1 MPPSDPN
8 NDKPLS
14 NNRPVLV
21 TGASGLVGR
30 ALAQSE
36 PIVPLT
42 RRPSKPNDEPW
53 WEPLKGT
60 VHNLPVPLRAVVHLA
75 GENIASGRWTTAR
88 KQRIRDSRVVGTRT
102 LVHALADL
110 KERPDV
116 LVMASGISFYGDQG
130 DTELTEDSPIGSG
143 FLADL
148 SHDWEA
154 EGAKAQA
161 LGIRVVQFRLGLV
174 LSADGGVLGK
184 MLPTARMG
192 LGGPL
197 GSGKQW
203 YSWVH
208 LNDVVRAIQWALNTP
223 NAHGVY
229 NLVAPNP
236 VRQIDF
242 AQHLGQTL
250 SRPAWMPAPRFALT
264 MGLGQMAQETAL
276 ASHRVLP
283 KRLEQDGF
291 TFQWSELRPALS
303 DLLSG

>member
-1 MPPSDPN
+1 MPSSDPN

-36 PIVPLT
+36 SIVPLT

-60 VHNLPVPLRAVVHLA
+60 VHNLPRPLRAVVHLA
-75 GENIASGRWTTAR
+75 GESITSGRWTTAH

-130 DTELTEDSPIGSG
+130 DTELTEDSPLGSG

-223 NAHGVY
+223 NAQR
-229 NLVAPNP
+229 LQPCCTESSSPN
-236 VRQIDF
+236 RF
-242 AQHLGQTL
+242 RQTL
-250 SRPAWMPAPRFALT
+250 GSSIEPTDLDTRPAVLT
-264 MGLGQMAQETAL
+264 GWVKWPKQL
-276 ASHRVLP
+276 ASHRSIAQTF
-283 KRLEQDGF
+283 RADGF
-291 TFQWSELRPALS
+291 TF
-303 DLLSG
+303 SGENCAPH